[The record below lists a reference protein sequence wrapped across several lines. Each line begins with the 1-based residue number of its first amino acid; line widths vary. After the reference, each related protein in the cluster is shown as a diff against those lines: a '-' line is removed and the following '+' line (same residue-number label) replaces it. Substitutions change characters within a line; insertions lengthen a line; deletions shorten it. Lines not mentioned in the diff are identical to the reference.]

1 MVFPVREAWSACHP
15 NTPHLDRARHSRE
28 SPRMNILLVGSGGRE
43 HALAWKI
50 KQSPLLRRLVCAPGN
65 PGMAAIAEVR
75 DIKATEVAR
84 LVELAQEIAADLVVI
99 GPEVAVEAGLADA
112 LEAASISCFG
122 PSAAAGRLESSKAF
136 TKTFCE
142 RHHLPT
148 SGYRICDDAATAKAA
163 LAHFHPPYV
172 VKADGLAAGKGVVI
186 APDLATAQ
194 AAIDDAFGGTFGAAG
209 ARVVIEEFLEGE
221 IGSLFALCDGK
232 TSMLFGW
239 AQDHKRAFDGDE
251 GPNTGGMGAY
261 SPAPVFTLDLV
272 DQVDH
277 LLVRPAFKGIEADG
291 APYRGVLFVE
301 LMATRHGPKLVEF
314 NARFGDPECQVLMLR
329 LESDLVPYLL
339 ACATGRLHEMPKPK
353 WRDEDAV
360 CVVMATEGYP
370 GAAKTGSTIGGL
382 DQPFDEGV
390 VIFHAGTSAGPD
402 GVILAGSGRA
412 LNVCATGRD
421 FAEARER
428 AYGAVALVD
437 WPEGFHRT
445 DIGWRA
451 LSR

>member
-1 MVFPVREAWSACHP
+1 
-15 NTPHLDRARHSRE
+15 
-28 SPRMNILLVGSGGRE
+28 MNILLVGSGGRE

-50 KQSPLLRRLVCAPGN
+50 LQSPLLTRLVCAPGN
-65 PGMAAIAEVR
+65 PGMAAICETR

-84 LVELAQEIAADLVVI
+84 QVELAREIAADLVVI
-99 GPEVAVEAGLADA
+99 GPEVAIEAGLADA
-112 LEAASISCFG
+112 LEEAGIPCFG

-136 TKTFCE
+136 TKAFCE

-148 SGYRICDDAATAKAA
+148 SAYRICEDPQTAKAA
-163 LAHFHPPYV
+163 LVHFEPPYV
-172 VKADGLAAGKGVVI
+172 IKADGLAAGKGVVI
-186 APDLATAQ
+186 ARDLAGAY
-194 AAIDDAFGGTFGAAG
+194 AAIDDAFSGGFGEAG
-209 ARVVIEEFLEGE
+209 STVVVEEYMEGE

-272 DQVDH
+272 EQTRKR
-277 LLVRPAFKGIEADG
+277 LVEPAFKGIAREG

-301 LMATRHGPKLVEF
+301 LMATRHGPKLIEF

-329 LESDLVPYLL
+329 LESDLVPYLM
-339 ACATGRLHEMPKPK
+339 ACATGRLHEMPEPV
-353 WRDEDAV
+353 WRGEDAV
-360 CVVMATEGYP
+360 CVVLATQGYP
-370 GAAKTGSTIGGL
+370 GPAAAGSVIKGL
-382 DQPFDEGV
+382 DQDFGPGV
-390 VIFHAGTSAGPD
+390 VVFQAGTSAGPD
-402 GVILAGSGRA
+402 GAILAGSGRA
-412 LNVCATGRD
+412 LNVCAVGED
-421 FAEARER
+421 LGQARER
-428 AYGAVALVD
+428 AYGALALID